1 MVLQESKDPLDH
13 FATRKLGVAKLKPE
27 PTQSHFGLKP
37 VDLVPTTMKQARG
50 APHPVLI
57 IEAPSWKT
65 VGVGNYRREVTNVV
79 CRVIALRNQNVPKNE
94 RGADIAHRQKL
105 TAHEGKAF
113 V

>member
-27 PTQSHFGLKP
+27 PTQSHFGLEP

-57 IEAPSWKT
+57 IEAPSRQT
-65 VGVGNYRREVTNVV
+65 VAIGHNCGQVTNVM
-79 CRVIALRNQNVPKNE
+79 RGIIAVRNQNEPKNE
-94 RGADIAHRQKL
+94 GCADIAH
-105 TAHEGKAF
+105 G
-113 V
+113 